1 MFSICGKSVVLL
13 VDVFVVVD
21 DDDVIAYKDEIS
33 ALMVKP
39 GVRLFVY
46 IWFVTLYCLVRT
58 TICISMLSV

>member
-1 MFSICGKSVVLL
+1 MYVSICGKSVVLL
-13 VDVFVVVD
+13 VVVVVD